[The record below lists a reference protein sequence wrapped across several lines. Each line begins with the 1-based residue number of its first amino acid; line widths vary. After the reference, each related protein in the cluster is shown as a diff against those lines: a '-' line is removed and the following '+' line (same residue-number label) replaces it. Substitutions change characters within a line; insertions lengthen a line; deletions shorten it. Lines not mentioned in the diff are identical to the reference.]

1 MSSAQKEIS
10 EPRREFEPLKIM
22 GIFWIVFGVIVLV
35 ATFFVRETPQ
45 VPLIRGTATNIIA
58 GLLLLGAG
66 VFSILKGRARR
77 RKKT

>member
-1 MSSAQKEIS
+1 MSSAQKEIR

-66 VFSILKGRARR
+66 GFSILKGRARR
-77 RKKT
+77 RKKK